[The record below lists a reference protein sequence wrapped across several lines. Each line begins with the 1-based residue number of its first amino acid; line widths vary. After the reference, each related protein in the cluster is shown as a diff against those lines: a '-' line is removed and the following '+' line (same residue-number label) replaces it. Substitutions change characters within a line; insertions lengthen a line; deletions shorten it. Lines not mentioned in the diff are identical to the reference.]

1 MNIGERIRFFRK
13 RRKMTQKQLGLLVGF
28 PENCADVRIAQY
40 EIGIRKPKEKLIAA
54 LSAALGISAYALQVP
69 SIDSPTE
76 LMHFLFSLEDCYG
89 FWIEQGNGVF
99 HICADPYNNE
109 QAARLFEMLG
119 ERRSQYE
126 KRLSGAITKQE
137 YDNWRCN
144 FSGDKS

>member
-99 HICADPYNNE
+99 ISAPIRTTTNSRRVFLKCSANG
-109 QAARLFEMLG
+109 AAN
-119 ERRSQYE
+119 
-126 KRLSGAITKQE
+126 TK
-137 YDNWRCN
+137 
-144 FSGDKS
+144 SV